1 VRKLI
6 EIPMQLP
13 TITIV
18 ADSKFN
24 TKDVRAY
31 LRESGHSYMFKQDG
45 KSDPIFWN
53 AMERKLFPNET
64 RYAWKSETKEIFC
77 VSNRFQRGHYVG
89 NCFKR
94 VKFAKLR
101 DTDPLPKYYN
111 QYCGMVDHF
120 NQLFAEHY
128 WHRQHMNDSIYFFDV
143 FWQFAV
149 TNGFAVFQLLNPQN
163 TETQAQFLSNL
174 GLEMIELNGEC
185 LSETV

>member
-64 RYAWKSETKEIFC
+64 
-77 VSNRFQRGHYVG
+77 
-89 NCFKR
+89 
-94 VKFAKLR
+94 
-101 DTDPLPKYYN
+101 
-111 QYCGMVDHF
+111 
-120 NQLFAEHY
+120 
-128 WHRQHMNDSIYFFDV
+128 
-143 FWQFAV
+143 
-149 TNGFAVFQLLNPQN
+149 
-163 TETQAQFLSNL
+163 
-174 GLEMIELNGEC
+174 
-185 LSETV
+185 